1 MKVWLVS
8 ILLLC
13 ACKYVYALPKGE
25 GYFKEYIEET
35 GFSGILFAAHNEKI
49 IYNMSYG
56 LANREQ
62 KINFNANSVF
72 HIGSITKQFI
82 AAAILRLSEQQKLR
96 LDDTLALY
104 FTHVPADKRA
114 ITLHQLLTHS
124 AGFSHS
130 TGPVYELVNEQ
141 AFISRALKS
150 PLLFKPSTQHHHSN
164 IGFGLLALIVEKV
177 SGQGYEEF
185 VRGSILLPAGLNET
199 GYRLI
204 GRKEANL
211 VINYVKTTNIVEQLF
226 SLTPTYKALGHSLQH
241 FYESLGKRWNV
252 EGSLGYLSTVHDIY
266 QWYLAIRSQQVLT
279 PHSWSLILAEQQSAS
294 WRTGGVQYGYGW
306 VAGKAPNGEPRL
318 FHKSISEE
326 TFAMLSYYPES
337 DVYIFVVANYRDKQL
352 EEIASAFNEAILET
366 VKISNKSN

>member
-1 MKVWLVS
+1 MKVWFISV
-8 ILLLC
+8 LLLC
-13 ACKYVYALPKGE
+13 TCKYVFALPKGE
-25 GYFKEYIEET
+25 GYFKEYIEDT
-35 GFSGILFAAHNEKI
+35 DFSGIFFAAHNEKV
-49 IYNMSYG
+49 IYNMPYG

-82 AAAILRLSEQQKLR
+82 AAAIMKLSEQRKLR
-96 LDDTLALY
+96 LNDTLPLY
-104 FTHVPADKRA
+104 FKHVPADKRA

-124 AGFSHS
+124 SGFSHS

-150 PLLFKPSTQHHHSN
+150 PLLFKPSTQHRHSN

-185 VRGSILLPAGLNET
+185 VRGAILLPAGLSET

-226 SLTPTYKALGHSLQH
+226 LLTPAYKALGHPLQH

-252 EGSLGYLSTVHDIY
+252 EGSLGYLSTISDIY
-266 QWYLAIRSQQVLT
+266 QWYLTIRARKVLT
-279 PHSWSLILAEQQSAS
+279 SHSWSLILAEQQSAS
-294 WRTGGVQYGYGW
+294 WHAGGVQYGYGW
-306 VAGKAPNGEPRL
+306 VADKAPNGEPRL

-352 EEIASAFNEAILET
+352 KEVASAFNEAILET